1 MAEGGM
7 IDAEKVRKLL
17 TLACSTEFGMV
28 DSQFLCKSV
37 GTLDL
42 REPTTMRESSS
53 IVEVM
58 RVLKANNMG
67 CVLVV
72 DDKQHLSGI
81 FSERDYLTKIFETNM
96 DLTSTPISRVM
107 TPEPFTVTPDSP
119 IAFVLNLMAEG
130 GFRHVPVVDA
140 EGLPLAV
147 VSVRDIV
154 QALVERY
161 TSDLL
166 NVELDPK

>member
-1 MAEGGM
+1 MGQNGM
-7 IDAEKVRKLL
+7 VDVEKVRKLL

-28 DSQFLCKSV
+28 DSQFLCRSV
-37 GTLDL
+37 GTLGL
-42 REPTTMRESSS
+42 REPTMVKDSAP
-53 IVEVM
+53 IVDVM

-72 DDKQHLSGI
+72 DAKQQLCGI
-81 FSERDYLTKIFETNM
+81 FSERDYLTKIFETST
-96 DLTSTPISRVM
+96 DLASTPISRVM
-107 TPEPFTVTPDSP
+107 TSDPFTVTPDSP

-130 GFRHVPVVDA
+130 GFRHVPVIDTD
-140 EGLPLAV
+140 GLPLAV

-154 QALVERY
+154 QSLVERY

-166 NVELDPK
+166 NVDLNLK